1 MQYKDIFALEAAKF
15 SHERLLVEFSPKIHN
30 FASLERAPNGVPSV
44 AEVNIHKIPHGATRM
59 QYSRYQAVL
68 DIFDSAIL
76 FARKPRRENN
86 MIEQ

>member
-1 MQYKDIFALEAAKF
+1 MQYEDIFALEAAKF
-15 SHERLLVEFSPKIHN
+15 SHKRLLVELPPEIYN

-44 AEVNIHKIPHGATRM
+44 AEVNIHKIPHGATRK
-59 QYSRYQAVL
+59 QYSRYQAML

-76 FARKPRRENN
+76 FARKPWRENK